1 MLNRLQSREETFFK
15 EGGVDVAESEERE
28 QLLEVVRHAYIFN
41 FVHALVLNTQ
51 SSVLRYSFRFSATT
65 GIFSTTLARRC
76 EKAWIRLESFSS
88 CLTKRQIEDRFA
100 FVGCMYRHFMIIIVV
115 GGGQREDQGDCAV
128 EQTEN
133 NKG

>member
-88 CLTKRQIEDRFA
+88 CLTKRQIEYCQNIVLLLMDA
-100 FVGCMYRHFMIIIVV
+100 CTDYRWSTK
-115 GGGQREDQGDCAV
+115 RRSRRLCS
-128 EQTEN
+128 
-133 NKG
+133 